1 MTPSRAPGQRGQSGQ
16 LPQPP
21 QRSQPGTVRRG
32 RRPAGEDT
40 RTEIL
45 DAARAEFAAKGYD
58 ASSLRAIAR
67 LAEVD
72 PALVHHYFEGKAALF
87 VEAMSFPVNPR
98 LVIDAILAG
107 PREQVGER
115 LAATFFDIWDS
126 PDGRERLVALIRSAV
141 SHEDAAR
148 MLREFLARE
157 VFGRVASSM
166 DVPQPHLRAGMAA
179 AQMIGLA
186 MMRYVVGFE
195 PVVRA
200 STAEIVALVA
210 PTLQRYL
217 ADPHPGDMGQ
227 ASLVVEPWME

>member
-1 MTPSRAPGQRGQSGQ
+1 MPRLKVKQSLTAGVSMSAPENAK
-16 LPQPP
+16 
-21 QRSQPGTVRRG
+21 RG

-40 RTEIL
+40 R
-45 DAARAEFAAKGYD
+45 AAIINAALAEFSAKGYD

-67 LAEVD
+67 LAKVD
-72 PALVHHYFEGKAALF
+72 PALVHHYFDGKAALF
-87 VEAMSFPVNPR
+87 VEAMSFPVNPSF
-98 LVIDAILAG
+98 LIDKILDG
-107 PREQVGER
+107 PREHVGER
-115 LAATFFDIWDS
+115 LAVTFFGVWDS
-126 PDGRERLVALIRSAV
+126 PQGRERLVALIRSAV

-157 VFGRVASSM
+157 VFAKVALSM

-186 MMRYVVGFE
+186 MMRYVIGFE

-200 STAEIVALVA
+200 SSDEIVALVA

-217 ADPHPGDMGQ
+217 ADAELPGHQPGQ
-227 ASLVVEPWME
+227 QPDGPAAEAR

>member
-1 MTPSRAPGQRGQSGQ
+1 MTPSRATG
-16 LPQPP
+16 
-21 QRSQPGTVRRG
+21 QPGNVRRG

-40 RTEIL
+40 RAEIL
-45 DAARAEFAAKGYD
+45 DAARSEFALKGYD

-72 PALVHHYFEGKAALF
+72 PALVHHYFDGKAALF
-87 VEAMSFPVNPR
+87 VEAMSLPVNPSF
-98 LVIDAILAG
+98 LIDALVAG
-107 PREQVGER
+107 PRERVGER

-126 PDGRERLVALIRSAV
+126 PEGRERLVALIRSAV

-157 VFGRVASSM
+157 VFAKVALSM
-166 DVPQPHLRAGMAA
+166 DVPQPDLRAGMAA

-186 MMRYVVGFE
+186 MMRYIIGFE
-195 PVVRA
+195 PIVHA
-200 STAEIVALVA
+200 STDEIVALVA

-217 ADPHPGDMGQ
+217 ADLDLGDI
-227 ASLVVEPWME
+227 AHESH

>member
-1 MTPSRAPGQRGQSGQ
+1 VTPSSAPGQPRNA
-16 LPQPP
+16 
-21 QRSQPGTVRRG
+21 RRG

-40 RTEIL
+40 RAAIL
-45 DAARAEFAAKGYD
+45 CAARAEFSAKGYD

-72 PALVHHYFEGKAALF
+72 PALVHHYFDGKAALF
-87 VEAMSFPVNPR
+87 VEAMSFPVNPSS
-98 LVIDAILAG
+98 LIDAILAG
-107 PREQVGER
+107 PREHVGER
-115 LAATFFDIWDS
+115 LAGTFFDIWDS
-126 PDGRERLVALIRSAV
+126 PHGRERLVALIRSAV
-141 SHEDAAR
+141 SNEDAAR

-157 VFGRVASSM
+157 VFAKVALSM

-186 MMRYVVGFE
+186 MMRYVIGFE

-200 STAEIVALVA
+200 SVDELVALVA

-217 ADPHPGDMGQ
+217 VDPEAGDIAHQ
-227 ASLVVEPWME
+227 SH

>member
-1 MTPSRAPGQRGQSGQ
+1 VTPSRPPGQ
-16 LPQPP
+16 
-21 QRSQPGTVRRG
+21 PGNLRRG

-40 RTEIL
+40 RAEIL
-45 DAARAEFAAKGYD
+45 DAARAEFSAKGYD

-72 PALVHHYFEGKAALF
+72 PALVHHYFDGKAALF
-87 VEAMSFPVNPR
+87 VEAMSIPVNP
-98 LVIDAILAG
+98 LLLIEALLAG
-107 PREQVGER
+107 PREHVGAR

-126 PDGRERLVALIRSAV
+126 PEGRERLVALIRSAV

-157 VFGRVASSM
+157 VFAKVALSM

-186 MMRYVVGFE
+186 MMRYVIGFE
-195 PVVRA
+195 PIVHA
-200 STAEIVALVA
+200 STEEIVALVA

-217 ADPHPGDMGQ
+217 ADPDLDDIAHQ
-227 ASLVVEPWME
+227 SH